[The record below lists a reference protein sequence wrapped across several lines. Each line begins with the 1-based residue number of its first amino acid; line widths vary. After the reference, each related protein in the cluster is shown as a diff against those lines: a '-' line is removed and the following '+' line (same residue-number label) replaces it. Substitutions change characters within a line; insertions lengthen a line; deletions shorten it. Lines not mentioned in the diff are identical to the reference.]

1 MVTATEPAAIKENRE
16 SYQETVQVNIFEGLP
31 EAFKRVVTEN
41 AHLLEYLRQLPIA
54 EIGMPEYCPEID
66 P

>member
-31 EAFKRVVTEN
+31 EAFKTSSYRKCTF
-41 AHLLEYLRQLPIA
+41 ARISKATAYL
-54 EIGMPEYCPEID
+54 
-66 P
+66 